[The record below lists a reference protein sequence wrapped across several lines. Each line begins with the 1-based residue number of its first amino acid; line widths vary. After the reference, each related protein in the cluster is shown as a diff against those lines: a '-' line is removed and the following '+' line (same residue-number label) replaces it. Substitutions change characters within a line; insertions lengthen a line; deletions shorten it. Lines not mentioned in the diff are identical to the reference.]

1 MSEGLGAN
9 AGLIGQAES
18 RAALLT
24 PALVLDLDALE
35 ANIAAM
41 AAWADGHGLRLRPH
55 GKSHKS
61 PEIARRQAAAG
72 AVGICCASL
81 REAQVMAAARLP
93 GILITTPLAP
103 AKAPLVAALGRE
115 GADIACVVDHPDLAE
130 AYLAAAEGAGTTLKL
145 FVDLDPGVGRTG
157 VLTAEAAIDL
167 AGRIAAHP
175 YGEYAGLQG
184 YMGNLQHVDDLAERA
199 EKLIQPTAGLRAV
212 VAALGKA
219 NLPPAIVTGGGTGT
233 HRLDAGHGTLGELQA
248 GSYLFMDVQ
257 YLSVEQSA
265 DGGQPYRPALFVQA
279 SVVNVNHPRYAVTD
293 AGLKSFA
300 TDGPAPL
307 LAAGAPAGASYR
319 YMGDEHGAVVFAD
332 PGDALELGAKVECVV
347 PHCDPNVNL
356 FDHYHV
362 VQGDRLVDIWPV
374 AARGNP

>member
-1 MSEGLGAN
+1 MIQSAFANEPAIRLGFFVGIFAVMALWEVVTPRRPRAVSRWIRWPSNLGVVALNTVLLRILIPIAAVGLALVADERGWGFLNHLGAPDWL
-9 AGLIGQAES
+9 AIPLAVV
-18 RAALLT
+18 
-24 PALVLDLDALE
+24 VLD
-35 ANIAAM
+35 
-41 AAWADGHGLRLRPH
+41 
-55 GKSHKS
+55 
-61 PEIARRQAAAG
+61 
-72 AVGICCASL
+72 
-81 REAQVMAAARLP
+81 
-93 GILITTPLAP
+93 
-103 AKAPLVAALGRE
+103 
-115 GADIACVVDHPDLAE
+115 
-130 AYLAAAEGAGTTLKL
+130 
-145 FVDLDPGVGRTG
+145 F
-157 VLTAEAAIDL
+157 AI
-167 AGRIAAHP
+167 
-175 YGEYAGLQG
+175 Y
-184 YMGNLQHVDDLAERA
+184 LQHVMFHAVPVLWRLHRMHHADLDFDVTTGARFHPIEILLSMA
-199 EKLIQPTAGLRAV
+199 IKLAV